1 MVTGHVSEDGTEC
14 SDAYRMM
21 PGNGE
26 MVLALLERSETKM
39 AFRLS
44 RNAISQDCQCFN
56 NLISREVT
64 GQPHAGMTS
73 SLTW

>member
-1 MVTGHVSEDGTEC
+1 MVTGNVSEDGTEC

-39 AFRLS
+39 ASRLS
-44 RNAISQDCQCFN
+44 RHAISQDF
-56 NLISREVT
+56 
-64 GQPHAGMTS
+64 
-73 SLTW
+73 

>member
-1 MVTGHVSEDGTEC
+1 MVTGNVSEDGTEC

-39 AFRLS
+39 ASRLS
-44 RNAISQDCQCFN
+44 RHAISQDFQCFN

>member
-1 MVTGHVSEDGTEC
+1 MVTGNVSEDGTAC

-21 PGNGE
+21 PGHGE

-39 AFRLS
+39 ASRLS
-44 RNAISQDCQCFN
+44 RNAISQDFQGFN
-56 NLISREVT
+56 NFISREVT